1 MLNCSSCDKIVLVED
16 RVAEGDSAAAV
27 SPNAGV
33 ARSAPGCLRHVTEG
47 MPVAV
52 EIPCGVIRDV
62 LVSGDMLRNL
72 LRVCVVF

>member
-1 MLNCSSCDKIVLVED
+1 M
-16 RVAEGDSAAAV
+16 ADSKAAV
-27 SPNAGV
+27 FPSAGV
-33 ARSAPGCLRHVTEG
+33 ACSAPGCLRHVTEG
-47 MPVAV
+47 MPAAV